1 MVSNILYSRSMKPL
15 LCLLLSVLCSFDC
28 VELSFDDILNKA
40 ELCPTPYEAMHW
52 VRLFRLK
59 LIKEKVDDVKIGQRY
74 NNFISILSES
84 LLNDMMKAKFYTE
97 RMNYTAAIE
106 VYERVMNSTGAFLY
120 TCI

>member
-1 MVSNILYSRSMKPL
+1 
-15 LCLLLSVLCSFDC
+15 
-28 VELSFDDILNKA
+28 
-40 ELCPTPYEAMHW
+40 MHW